1 MYIREISGQEFEMKK
16 DDYQIIDVRTDFEFS
31 LGHVEGARNIP
42 YDEILSHID
51 EIDRD
56 ADTILY
62 CRTNRRSEHAAMSL
76 MAAGFDNVAIA
87 PGVEIYDYH
96 LVQ

>member
-1 MYIREISGQEFEMKK
+1 MYIREISGQDFELTK
-16 DDYQIIDVRTDFEFS
+16 DDYQIIDVRTDFEFAA
-31 LGHVEGARNIP
+31 GHVQGAVNIP
-42 YDEILSHID
+42 YDEILSHLD

-62 CRTNRRSEHAAMSL
+62 CRTNRRSEHAAKSL
-76 MAAGFDNVAIA
+76 MAAGFENVAIA
-87 PGVEIYDYH
+87 PGVDLYDYD